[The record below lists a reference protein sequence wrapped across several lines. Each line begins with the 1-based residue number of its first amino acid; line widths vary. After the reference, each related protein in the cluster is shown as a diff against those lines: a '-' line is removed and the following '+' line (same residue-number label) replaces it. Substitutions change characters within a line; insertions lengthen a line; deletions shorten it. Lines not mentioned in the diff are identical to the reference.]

1 MASGISFG
9 GLGNGIDFGQV
20 VDQLVKIQ
28 RLPID
33 KLTQTQTSLKSKLTD
48 YGLLGTKLLSLQ
60 SAADALRLATSFDRS
75 SVSVGDATVLSASA
89 SSTAVAGTYTV
100 KVTRLGQAHQLTN
113 KAAKAVASATASIVS
128 GASATFTFR
137 VGSGAD
143 QTVAL
148 SQGATLEDL
157 KTAINDLG
165 AGVSAS
171 VLNTGTDSAPAYRL
185 VLTATSTGASNA
197 VTIVADTT
205 DLDFLNASGTGGTD
219 VLQAAQDAEI
229 VLGDPS
235 QNPVT
240 VTRSSNTIT
249 DAISGVTLTLIKP
262 TGDGTITV
270 AVSRDT
276 AAVKANIKALIGAY
290 NDIVAFINERS
301 TYDVTT
307 QTGGLFFKES
317 TPKTVLSRLR
327 QALSDEVSGLSTYT
341 AVGQIGFRTER
352 DGTIALDDAKLDKA
366 LGEQYGAVKALFI
379 NQAGSIGV
387 AQRINAA
394 VDALDDVA
402 DGALTLRKQS
412 LTKQIDDLAKDIAR
426 KDEALAAYEARL
438 RAQYAALDALLS
450 QLQGQLS
457 FLRSRI
463 GLIQERRP

>member
-33 KLTQTQTSLKSKLTD
+33 KLTQTQTSLRSKLTD

-60 SAADALRLATSFDRS
+60 GAADALRLVTTFDRA
-75 SVSVGDATVLSASA
+75 SVSVGDSAVLIASA
-89 SSTAVAGTYTV
+89 SSTAAAGTYTV
-100 KVTRLGQAHQLTN
+100 KVTKLAQAHQIIN
-113 KAAKAVASATASIVS
+113 KAAKAVSSATADIVS

-143 QTVAL
+143 QTVSL
-148 SQGATLEDL
+148 GETATLEDL

-171 VLNTGTDSAPAYRL
+171 VLNTGTDAAPAYRL
-185 VLTATSTGASNA
+185 VLTATSTGTSNA

-205 DLDFLNASGTGGTD
+205 DLDFRNASGSGGTD

-249 DAISGVTLTLIKP
+249 DAISGVTLTLIKT
-262 TGDGTITV
+262 TGADTV
-270 AVSRDT
+270 TLSVSRDT
-276 AAVKANIKALIGAY
+276 AAVKANIKALIDAY
-290 NDIVAFINERS
+290 NDVVKFINERS

-307 QTGGLFFKES
+307 QTGGLFFKEG

-327 QALSDEVSGLSTYT
+327 GALSDEVSGLSTYT
-341 AVGQIGFRTER
+341 AVGQIGFKTER
-352 DGTIALDDAKLDKA
+352 DGTISLDDAKLDTA
-366 LGEQYGAVKALFI
+366 LSEQYGAVKALFI
-379 NQAGSIGV
+379 NQAGSTGV
-387 AQRINAA
+387 AQRINTA

-402 DGALTLRKQS
+402 EGPLTLRKQS
-412 LTKQIDDLAKDIAR
+412 LTDQIDDLAQDIAR
-426 KDEALAAYEARL
+426 KEEALAAYEARL

-457 FLRSRI
+457 FLRSRT
-463 GLIQERRP
+463 GSLQVGQS